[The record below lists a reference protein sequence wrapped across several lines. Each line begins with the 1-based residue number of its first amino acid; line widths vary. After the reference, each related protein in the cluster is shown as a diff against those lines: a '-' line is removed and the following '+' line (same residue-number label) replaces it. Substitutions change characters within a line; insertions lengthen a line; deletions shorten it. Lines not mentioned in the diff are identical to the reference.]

1 MRLRPP
7 PTDPAPDL
15 DHIDILELM
24 ATGKRTTTW
33 DAFDTVRRTR
43 CIVKVIRA
51 HRRGDNEIRTSVI
64 REGVTL
70 QTLSHPHL
78 VRGYGMFGDAPD
90 ADGPVGFTMQTVPGA
105 TLDVVIDD
113 GCLDAADTVELGL
126 QVSSALQ
133 YLHGHNWIH
142 LDVKPSNIIVH
153 GGQATLIDLGLL
165 TGPGERRAGA
175 GTRGYLAPE
184 QADGRALTPAADTF
198 SLGVTLVESLSGQR
212 PFGREAV
219 WSSRR
224 RIPLR
229 EGRMPRRPAGVP
241 EHLPAGLRDLLLEM
255 VHLDPARRPSMC
267 DVWQRLSSLSRTT
280 TRSAATPDTGQPAS
294 SPAHAKR
301 RR

>member
-51 HRRGDNEIRTSVI
+51 H
-64 REGVTL
+64 
-70 QTLSHPHL
+70 
-78 VRGYGMFGDAPD
+78 
-90 ADGPVGFTMQTVPGA
+90 
-105 TLDVVIDD
+105 
-113 GCLDAADTVELGL
+113 
-126 QVSSALQ
+126 
-133 YLHGHNWIH
+133 LHGHNWIH
-142 LDVKPSNIIVH
+142 PDVKPSNIIVH

-165 TGPGERRAGA
+165 TRPGERRAGA

-184 QADGRALTPAADTF
+184 QADGRALTSAADTF

>member
-90 ADGPVGFTMQTVPGA
+90 ADGPVGF
-105 TLDVVIDD
+105 D
-113 GCLDAADTVELGL
+113 
-126 QVSSALQ
+126 
-133 YLHGHNWIH
+133 H
-142 LDVKPSNIIVH
+142 
-153 GGQATLIDLGLL
+153 
-165 TGPGERRAGA
+165 
-175 GTRGYLAPE
+175 
-184 QADGRALTPAADTF
+184 ADG
-198 SLGVTLVESLSGQR
+198 
-212 PFGREAV
+212 
-219 WSSRR
+219 
-224 RIPLR
+224 
-229 EGRMPRRPAGVP
+229 
-241 EHLPAGLRDLLLEM
+241 
-255 VHLDPARRPSMC
+255 ARGHP
-267 DVWQRLSSLSRTT
+267 
-280 TRSAATPDTGQPAS
+280 
-294 SPAHAKR
+294 
-301 RR
+301 